1 MVHKVILIGMRVIC
15 IGLWGT
21 AVFFFLRAFSRG
33 GVAAALADFLFLALP
48 LAVVSGLLFHRYI
61 LSCMADSLVERL
73 LWSRE
78 RLPEAQVPLS
88 PFYGGLSNGA
98 YHAVRQEMRAL
109 PEGAFRDPEVV
120 LLYAQACMNLP
131 EYAHEGVETMETF
144 FRHPRGRAEHILAL
158 LFYYADAAEDFR
170 SPEAIAAV
178 LTAVLKKSR
187 FAEHEKNAIRAR
199 CAVLR
204 QRRDV

>member
-1 MVHKVILIGMRVIC
+1 MVRKVILIGMRVIC

-61 LSCMADSLVERL
+61 LSCMADGLVERL
-73 LWSRE
+73 LWNRE

-144 FRHPRGRAEHILAL
+144 SGIPGDARNISWRCCFITLMRRRISAPRRRLPQ
-158 LFYYADAAEDFR
+158 
-170 SPEAIAAV
+170 S
-178 LTAVLKKSR
+178 
-187 FAEHEKNAIRAR
+187 
-199 CAVLR
+199 LR
-204 QRRDV
+204 RY